1 MLELEKRGN
10 IDRKEM
16 HGTFNMGVG
25 MVLVT
30 DAEHS
35 EKILDLLEDAYE
47 IGEITEGSEK
57 IDLKF

>member
-1 MLELEKRGN
+1 VAISQE
-10 IDRKEM
+10 EM
-16 HGTFNMGVG
+16 FGTFNMGVG

-47 IGEITEGSEK
+47 IGNNRR
-57 IDLKF
+57 F